1 MKDYMKNALDNI
13 SGYTKIYSSSVD
25 GFNTKTFHEKCK
37 NYIHT
42 IILVKSNFGKILGG
56 YLPMKWENFGNVT
69 ITGGQSFVFF
79 YDEDELRV
87 CT

>member
-25 GFNTKTFHEKCK
+25 VFNTKTFHEKCK

-42 IILVKSNFGKILGG
+42 IILAKSNFGKILGG
-56 YLPMKWENFGNVT
+56 YLPMKWENLVMLQLQEGNLLF
-69 ITGGQSFVFF
+69 SSMM
-79 YDEDELRV
+79 RMN
-87 CT
+87 